1 MTTIDLSA
9 LPKPTVIREL
19 DYEAIVERQKQA
31 FLSGW
36 ADARLLHPDLPAYS
50 VEMLESDPFAI
61 DNQAEST
68 REMLLRAEIN
78 DTFRST
84 FLYFAKRG
92 NLDHLGAA
100 VNVIRMPDEDD
111 DRFLA
116 RILLGIMG
124 HSTAGPKERYQFL
137 AMSADIRVK
146 WAEPYRI
153 GRSPVI
159 YIAVFSS
166 EPNGVASAGVLSA
179 VRAAVTAP
187 SAQVLNDTII
197 VQAAIQKVAN
207 LSGDIWLLPDAEEA
221 TVARAASNLR
231 AAWASEQSLGRDLV
245 VEWWVSKLMISGVHK
260 VLPSN
265 AADMIAQPTEAI
277 SIGDINLVLKGRAY

>member
-1 MTTIDLSA
+1 MTIDLSA

-31 FLSGW
+31 FLAKW
-36 ADARLLHPDLPAYS
+36 TDARAQYPDLPAYS

-84 FLYFAKRG
+84 FLYYAKRG
-92 NLDHLGAA
+92 NLDHLAA
-100 VNVIRMPDEDD
+100 SVPVLRMPGEDD
-111 DRFLA
+111 DRFLV

-137 AMSADIRVK
+137 AMSADLRVK

-159 YIAVFSS
+159 YIAIFST
-166 EPNGVASAGVLSA
+166 EANGVASAGLLNT
-179 VRAAVTAP
+179 VRAAVTQPA
-187 SAQVLNDTII
+187 AQVMNDTIV
-197 VQAAIQKVAN
+197 VQPAIQKVAN
-207 LSGDIWLLPDAEEA
+207 LGADIWLLPDADEA
-221 TVARAASNLR
+221 TVARAISNLR
-231 AAWASEQSLGRDLV
+231 AAWAVEQGLGRDLV
-245 VEWWVSKLMISGVHK
+245 VEWWVSKLMIAGMHK
-260 VLPSN
+260 VTPTTL
-265 AADMIAQPTEAI
+265 ADVVAQPTEAI
-277 SIGDINLVLKGRAY
+277 SIGTIDLTVKGRAY